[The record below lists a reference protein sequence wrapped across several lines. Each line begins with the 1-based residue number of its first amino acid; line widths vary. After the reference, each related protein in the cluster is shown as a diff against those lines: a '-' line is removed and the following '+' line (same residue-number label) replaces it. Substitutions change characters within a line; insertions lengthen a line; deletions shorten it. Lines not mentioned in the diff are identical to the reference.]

1 MNMEAK
7 TIYPGSGGVPSALN
21 QGIAASFA
29 LTKELQDMMVITGA
43 SGTGKTCAA
52 RHFQQIVPAV
62 WLATMTPAPASLAGG
77 LDRVARAMGI
87 DGVAHRVA
95 RLEEAIVARA
105 FGTGGLLIVDEA
117 QHLSMAALEGL
128 CRLQDQA
135 QTGIVVMGGETLAAR
150 LMGWPW
156 RSCNPIGR
164 FLDLGQPEEEDVT
177 RLLTAWDVPGKVREL
192 CHWISRQ
199 TGALHVLKSILR
211 VALLSAGN
219 EGQDLA
225 ESHIKAAWSNLRGAV

>member
-7 TIYPGSGGVPSALN
+7 TIYPGSGVVPSALN
-21 QGIAASFA
+21 QGIVTSFA

-52 RHFQQIVPAV
+52 RHYQQTVPAV
-62 WLATMTPAPASLAGG
+62 WLATMTPASASLAGC

-87 DGVAHRVA
+87 KGVPHRVA
-95 RLEEAIVARA
+95 RLEEAIVAHA
-105 FGTGGLLIVDEA
+105 FGTGGPLIVDEA

-135 QTGIVVMGGETLAAR
+135 QTGIVIMGGETLTAR
-150 LMGWPW
+150 LTGWPW

-164 FLDLGQPEEEDVT
+164 FLGLGQPEEEDVT

-199 TGALHVLKSILR
+199 PGAFHVLKSILR
-211 VALLSAGN
+211 VALLKADH
-219 EGQDLA
+219 EGQDLT
-225 ESHIKAAWSNLRGAV
+225 EVHVKAAWSDLRGTA